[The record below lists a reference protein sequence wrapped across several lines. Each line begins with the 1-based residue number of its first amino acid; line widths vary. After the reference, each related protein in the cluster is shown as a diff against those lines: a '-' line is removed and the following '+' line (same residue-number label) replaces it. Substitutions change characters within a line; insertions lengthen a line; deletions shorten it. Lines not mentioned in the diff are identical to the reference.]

1 MILRIKSFSISARIL
16 MKNERT
22 LGIITKPDY
31 LREGSQNELDWI
43 ELAQNKNIYFK
54 LGWYMLKNR
63 ADDDTQEILA

>member
-1 MILRIKSFSISARIL
+1 